1 MILLVLYCFLA
12 HTIDYLANQRGTY
25 VRVSIRMKDSSSLQV
40 DSMKESSSQ
49 SSYAVTTSSVDP
61 FMPISLSMPE
71 DEDLTSQSTY
81 YQYLASMAII
91 VISALLLLCVEA
103 RRDPVGTSANK
114 HERVS
119 KKQLRTPK
127 GPLNVGR
134 SQVVGSVAQDRI
146 TERLTSQ
153 QQHFESTSLQQ
164 QHSAQAREIRS
175 ERNVAT
181 SAKTSEYGSFSYE
194 VAVAGSFASDNSLD
208 SSWKSSLP
216 CDELRSEPMAA
227 AGRQLDDMKEQYNA
241 LKLSACQSSTE
252 NAELK
257 ASVEDLKVQIGHY
270 EDSCAQHQY
279 TRQQL
284 DKFVEKL
291 RQQQELNSRLLLQL
305 SDRESAMSFLESSL
319 SDEKEKTMLGQDEHQ
334 RDSQQISEQVFE
346 LQGLMERQARLYCEK
361 ESTLQLLNGEL
372 QREVVI
378 SRTQLQELTAEIEGR
393 EDAVRR
399 NELIMDDLTH
409 QLAELMK
416 GSQLVQAD
424 NAEYQQK
431 CSALQHEIDQHMRD
445 RDELSTQLKSSEDS
459 LEELRNEFREYK
471 QSKEAEQ
478 LQLIVKLNADAD
490 AAMKGATLQLVN
502 EKEQLTIEKDLI
514 IDDLTHQLAELMKG
528 SQLVQADNAEYQQKC
543 SALQHEIDQHMRD
556 RDELSTQL
564 KSSEDSLEEL
574 RNEFC
579 EYKQSKEAEQ
589 LQLMSRWKERDDTM
603 AVLEKEK
610 LDALIA
616 LEETEQAIVDLQKE
630 RDQLQS
636 STVSILADS
645 TALSEDLRV
654 ARQETLD
661 QALVASSE
669 TAALRAEIAS
679 LQNSLTKAKLKIIEL
694 LRSKTSSPSQ

>member
-1 MILLVLYCFLA
+1 
-12 HTIDYLANQRGTY
+12 
-25 VRVSIRMKDSSSLQV
+25 
-40 DSMKESSSQ
+40 
-49 SSYAVTTSSVDP
+49 
-61 FMPISLSMPE
+61 
-71 DEDLTSQSTY
+71 
-81 YQYLASMAII
+81 
-91 VISALLLLCVEA
+91 
-103 RRDPVGTSANK
+103 
-114 HERVS
+114 
-119 KKQLRTPK
+119 
-127 GPLNVGR
+127 
-134 SQVVGSVAQDRI
+134 
-146 TERLTSQ
+146 
-153 QQHFESTSLQQ
+153 
-164 QHSAQAREIRS
+164 
-175 ERNVAT
+175 
-181 SAKTSEYGSFSYE
+181 
-194 VAVAGSFASDNSLD
+194 
-208 SSWKSSLP
+208 
-216 CDELRSEPMAA
+216 
-227 AGRQLDDMKEQYNA
+227 
-241 LKLSACQSSTE
+241 
-252 NAELK
+252 
-257 ASVEDLKVQIGHY
+257 
-270 EDSCAQHQY
+270 
-279 TRQQL
+279 
-284 DKFVEKL
+284 
-291 RQQQELNSRLLLQL
+291 
-305 SDRESAMSFLESSL
+305 
-319 SDEKEKTMLGQDEHQ
+319 
-334 RDSQQISEQVFE
+334 
-346 LQGLMERQARLYCEK
+346 
-361 ESTLQLLNGEL
+361 
-372 QREVVI
+372 
-378 SRTQLQELTAEIEGR
+378 
-393 EDAVRR
+393 
-399 NELIMDDLTH
+399 
-409 QLAELMK
+409 MK

-459 LEELRNEFREYK
+459 LGELRNEFREYK

-478 LQLIVKLNADAD
+478 LQLMSKLNADAD
-490 AAMKGATLQLVN
+490 AAMKETTLQLVR

-564 KSSEDSLEEL
+564 KSSEDSLGEL
-574 RNEFC
+574 RNEFR

-589 LQLMSRWKERDDTM
+589 LQLMARWKERDDTM